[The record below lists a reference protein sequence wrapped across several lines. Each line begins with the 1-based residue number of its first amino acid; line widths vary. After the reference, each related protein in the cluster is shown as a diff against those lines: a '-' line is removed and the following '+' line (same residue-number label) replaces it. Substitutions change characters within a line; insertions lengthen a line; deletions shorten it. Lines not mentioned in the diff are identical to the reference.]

1 VIAVIGAVAVGLMGA
16 IYIASPKSAVST
28 DNAYVQADSSIVA
41 PKIRGLVAEVL
52 VRQNQSVR
60 RGDPLIRIDPEEFNA
75 RVAAAAAQLLD
86 AQAKQDA
93 ARAALVSLNAEEQ
106 LAASN
111 MRAARTSILSA
122 DAQSEKAQAD
132 RKRYEDLA
140 QSGVVARHDADQFRA
155 AAISA
160 QADAERSRAQ
170 FDVSRD
176 QAAVTQAKRATLQA
190 ALAQSEAAVAAAK
203 ATLDL
208 SHQDLNH
215 TLIRAPIDG
224 VVGDRQVEQGDYVQ
238 PGTRLLTIVP
248 LDALYVV
255 ANFKETQTPRMTA
268 GLPATVEVDA
278 LPGVEL
284 KGEVESFAPGSGSQ
298 FSLLPFE
305 PGTGNFTK
313 VVQRVPVRI
322 RFEPGQAALSS
333 LRPGLSTTV
342 TVRLNARTKAAST
355 ALISPNAAYLASNT
369 NAKP

>member
-1 VIAVIGAVAVGLMGA
+1 MNNKNPPIKPVANLPIEPTETSKRPFSRKAVIAVIGAVALGLTGA

-41 PKIRGLVAEVL
+41 PKVRGLVAEVL

-93 ARAALVSLNAEEQ
+93 ARAALVSLDAEEQ

-111 MRAARTSILSA
+111 VRAARTSILSA

-170 FDVSRD
+170 L
-176 QAAVTQAKRATLQA
+176 TL
-190 ALAQSEAAVAAAK
+190 VG
-203 ATLDL
+203 
-208 SHQDLNH
+208 
-215 TLIRAPIDG
+215 IR
-224 VVGDRQVEQGDYVQ
+224 R
-238 PGTRLLTIVP
+238 R
-248 LDALYVV
+248 
-255 ANFKETQTPRMTA
+255 
-268 GLPATVEVDA
+268 
-278 LPGVEL
+278 
-284 KGEVESFAPGSGSQ
+284 
-298 FSLLPFE
+298 
-305 PGTGNFTK
+305 
-313 VVQRVPVRI
+313 
-322 RFEPGQAALSS
+322 
-333 LRPGLSTTV
+333 
-342 TVRLNARTKAAST
+342 
-355 ALISPNAAYLASNT
+355 
-369 NAKP
+369 